1 MEKLPFTKET
11 STIALVFFIVYA
23 FYGFMYIP
31 YIQYLTSLAVGAIA
45 YGITESYEI
54 GIISLLL
61 MNMLYKML
69 GGPVTVVQE
78 GFVANSPTEVS
89 ARIQSI
95 QKGTYGKELAGVGSP
110 MTEGFA
116 SFSEGFEDTPA
127 PAKVPE
133 DKKDP
138 VPTTISAQGVPPANQ
153 PATAIGGTAGA
164 GTTTTATPATST
176 SGASTNSAGV
186 TTAGVTAAAS
196 TTTTGTGT
204 GTTTTTGTS
213 GFQDNGSLFKLGQ
226 IPTDDKG
233 GFHIDAGTTVV
244 NALQALKP
252 DQIKSMT
259 ADTKQLIETQKS
271 LMSMLQTFQPMMM
284 EGKAMMDTFN
294 QMFTPT
300 AGATS
305 K

>member
-1 MEKLPFTKET
+1 MEKLSFTKNT
-11 STIALVFFIVYA
+11 SNVALVAAGMYVIYGFLSVPYIQFLVSLATFGIVYGITSSFEFATIAL
-23 FYGFMYIP
+23 
-31 YIQYLTSLAVGAIA
+31 LS
-45 YGITESYEI
+45 
-54 GIISLLL
+54 
-61 MNMLYKML
+61 MNFLFPIL
-69 GGPVTVVQE
+69 GGPTMLHFNKSKE
-78 GFVANSPTEVS
+78 GFVASSPTEVS

-95 QKGTYGKELAGVGSP
+95 QKGTYGKELAGVASP

-116 SFSEGFEDTPA
+116 AFNSEIEEGFEDA
-127 PAKVPE
+127 SGAQVVPKE
-133 DKKDP
+133 KKEAA
-138 VPTTISAQGVPPANQ
+138 PTTISEQGVPPANQ

-164 GTTTTATPATST
+164 GETVATTTPA

-186 TTAGVTAAAS
+186 TTAGATAGAPAPAS
-196 TTTTGTGT
+196 
-204 GTTTTTGTS
+204 TS

-226 IPTDDKG
+226 IPTDTKG

-271 LMSMLQTFQPMMM
+271 LMGMLQTFQPMMM

-294 QMFTPT
+294 QMFAPT
-300 AGATS
+300 TGAAG